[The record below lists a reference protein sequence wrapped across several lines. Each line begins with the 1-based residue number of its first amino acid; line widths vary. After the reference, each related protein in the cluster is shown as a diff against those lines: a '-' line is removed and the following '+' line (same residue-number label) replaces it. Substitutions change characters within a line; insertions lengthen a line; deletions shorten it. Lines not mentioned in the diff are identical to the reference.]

1 MKIFFARHGESQANI
16 LHEISN
22 RGLKHPL
29 TLKGRQQAFDLAQ
42 KLQDCSIA
50 RIYSSPVLRA
60 IETTVIVANHLGI
73 DYEVTEA
80 LREYDLGEL
89 EGRSDENVWT
99 LWQELFDDWTKRQRW
114 ENCAPGGE
122 TFYDVRERFV
132 PFIDGLIQ
140 RYQDTDT
147 NLLCLG
153 HGGLYWVMLPLVLKN
168 IDTKFISEHPSFGY
182 ATTVVSELRPEG
194 LICIEWNGGQVV
206 SQQDPPNGKPD

>member
-29 TLKGRQQAFDLAQ
+29 TRQGRQQASNLAQ
-42 KLQDCSIA
+42 NLEGCAISH
-50 RIYSSPVLRA
+50 IYSSPVLRA
-60 IETTVIVANHLGI
+60 IETTVIVANHLDI

-89 EGRSDENVWT
+89 EGRSDEQVWK
-99 LWQELFDDWTKRQRW
+99 LWHELFDDWTKHQRW
-114 ENCAPGGE
+114 ENHAPGGE
-122 TFYDVRERFV
+122 TFFDVRSRFV

-140 RYQDTDT
+140 RYRDTDT

-153 HGGLYWVMLPLVLKN
+153 HGGLYWIMLPLVLKN
-168 IDTKFISEHPSFGY
+168 IDTNFISDHQSFGY
-182 ATTVVSELRPEG
+182 ATTVISELNPEG
-194 LICIEWNGGQVV
+194 LVCLEWNGVQVV
-206 SQQDPPNGKPD
+206 T